1 MLAASGTQLA
11 ADFGGRLHLA
21 EGSGLTL
28 APAGPVF
35 VWGRGRVPWIVSAAE
50 IRDLRQAQA
59 LIVTAAL
66 EPLALAD
73 ALVAVNP
80 RVVILLS
87 APISPPPEL
96 GAALAERTVLAL
108 DLRGDVTLMLAGERL
123 WVETER

>member
-1 MLAASGTQLA
+1 MQ
-11 ADFGGRLHLA
+11 
-21 EGSGLTL
+21 
-28 APAGPVF
+28 
-35 VWGRGRVPWIVSAAE
+35 WIVSAAE